1 MEHDP
6 PIAAPEPRERM
17 ILTGGFCPEQWRWRV
32 ASVSPRQLV
41 LASGDLQV
49 RLHPDQWLPFLAARC
64 RMDPVYIDATRIVP
78 PAAAP
83 LWLPGETPIEALT
96 AVRPP
101 RQNRLTPQHVPE
113 DWAVRLHQA
122 EFLLATAQIKAASLF
137 DQGTIVT
144 FAERGSA
151 PVCSVTYDVR
161 DGAGPLCTCQPVGRG
176 HSDHEVCAHGL
187 AALMRDRR
195 ATAMLARVLAATP
208 PLQRHCAP
216 VRRNP

>member
-6 PIAAPEPRERM
+6 PIAAPDPRERM

-41 LASGDLQV
+41 LASGDRQI
-49 RLHPDQWLPFLAARC
+49 RLHPDQWLPFLTARC
-64 RMDPVYIDATRIVP
+64 RMDPVYIDGTRIVP

-96 AVRPP
+96 VVRPP
-101 RQNRLTPQHVPE
+101 RQNRLTPQAVPE
-113 DWAVRLHQA
+113 DWAVRVHQA
-122 EFLLATAQIKAASLF
+122 QFLLAVARIKSADLF
-137 DQGTIVT
+137 GDGTIVT

-161 DGAGPLCTCQPVGRG
+161 DGAGPWCSCQQIGRNR
-176 HSDHEVCAHGL
+176 DHEACAHGL

-195 ATAMLARVLAATP
+195 ATAMLARVLASTP
-208 PLQRHCAP
+208 PPRPPLTP
-216 VRRNP
+216 VRSNP